1 MFVGNHQD
9 QKWNPGR
16 ALCGENQPRMTGQ
29 EQDVLGLGYKA
40 KVEEKE
46 KPTTKAQAVSD
57 IGIRV
62 LSLGLKPEE
71 KVR

>member
-1 MFVGNHQD
+1 
-9 QKWNPGR
+9 
-16 ALCGENQPRMTGQ
+16 MTGQ

-46 KPTTKAQAVSD
+46 KPSTKAQAVSD